1 MSAPRRIGVALAAAL
16 LGTGCLGV
24 PDFILA
30 QTGDESSLDTE
41 GLDAG
46 SESWSE
52 DGATSGWSES
62 GSTESGP
69 FDEGFETARET
80 DFSTSFDEGFET
92 DFETALDTGFE
103 TSFESGFETSLDTAP
118 ETGWGETGTECDLEL
133 EECLSLAQSEA
144 DTQEC
149 FLMYDECLG
158 GLVDTGT
165 DTETDSVDTGWAESS
180 SEDGTSGEETGVMDT
195 GSEDTGSEDTGT
207 DTSTDTTG

>member
-30 QTGDESSLDTE
+30 TGDESSVDTE

-92 DFETALDTGFE
+92 ALDTGFE
-103 TSFESGFETSLDTAP
+103 TSFESGF